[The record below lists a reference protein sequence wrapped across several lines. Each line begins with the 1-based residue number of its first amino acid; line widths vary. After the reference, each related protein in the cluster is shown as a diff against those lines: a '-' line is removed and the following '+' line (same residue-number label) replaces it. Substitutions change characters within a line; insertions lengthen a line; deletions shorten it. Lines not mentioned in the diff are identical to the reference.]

1 MKLCPINEIK
11 ENDILA
17 RDVMADNYNVFL
29 YKNTILNKKYIEK
42 LKKHEIPYVYIQDN
56 IPHEEIAVLKKEI
69 EVKSKYIVKEI
80 IQKKTYNTGNELIE
94 LSNAADEIISN
105 ILEEEEVIE
114 NIYDIKERSA
124 DIYTHSISICV
135 LSTLVALHLGLEKER
150 VHDIGVACLLHDLG
164 LKYLLIDYEDQDIE
178 SLNQKELVEY
188 KKHPVYGYTA
198 LKNENWISKKS
209 KEMILCHH
217 ERIDGSGYPLHATDI
232 SIDTKIIN
240 VCDTF
245 DEYICGIGRRKMK
258 IHEAVEFMKANAN
271 IIYDKK
277 IVDTLLKFTAVYPSG
292 TKVKTNEGEIAV
304 VLRQNKNFPERP
316 IIQVIQSIEG
326 KTLDEEKIIDLVKV
340 NHIMID
346 DVME

>member
-42 LKKHEIPYVYIQDN
+42 LKKLDIPYVYIQDN
-56 IPHEEIAVLKKEI
+56 IPEEEIAVLKKEI
-69 EVKSKYIVKEI
+69 EVKSKFIIKEI

-94 LSNAADEIISN
+94 LSNAADEIITN
-105 ILEEEEVIE
+105 ILEEDEVVE

-164 LKYLLIDYEDQDIE
+164 LKYLLIDYEDQDIDL
-178 SLNQKELVEY
+178 LNQKELIEY

-198 LKNENWISKKS
+198 LKNENWISKKG

-217 ERIDGSGYPLHATDI
+217 ERIDGSGYPLHATNI

-258 IHEAVEFMKANAN
+258 IHEAVEYMKVNAGV
-271 IIYDKK
+271 IYDKK

-292 TKVKTNEGEIAV
+292 TKVKTSEGETAV
-304 VLRQNKNFPERP
+304 VLKQNKNFPERP
-316 IIQVIQSIEG
+316 IIQVIKG
-326 KTLDEEKIIDLVKV
+326 KDGRELEEEKIIDLIKV

-346 DVME
+346 QVIE

>member
-17 RDVMADNYNVFL
+17 RDVMADSYNVFL
-29 YKNTILNKKYIEK
+29 FKNTILNKKYIEK
-42 LKKHEIPYVYIQDN
+42 LKQLGIPYVYIQDN
-56 IPHEEIAVLKKEI
+56 IPQEEIAILKKEV
-69 EVKSKYIVKEI
+69 EEKSRYLVREI
-80 IQKKTYNTGNELIE
+80 IQKKTYNTGNELIQ

-105 ILEEEEVIE
+105 ILEEDEVIE

-150 VHDIGVACLLHDLG
+150 VHDIGVSCLLHDIG

-178 SLNQKELVEY
+178 LLNQKELIEY

-217 ERIDGSGYPLHATDI
+217 ERIDGSGYPLHATNI
-232 SIDTKIIN
+232 SLDTKIIN

-258 IHEAVEFMKANAN
+258 IHEAVEFMKSNAN

-277 IVDTLLKFTAVYPSG
+277 IVDTLLKFTAVYPCG
-292 TKVKTNEGEIAV
+292 TKVRTNEGDLCV
-304 VLRQNKNFPERP
+304 VIKQNKNFPERP
-316 IIQVIQSIEG
+316 ILQILEKKNGRQSEE
-326 KTLDEEKIIDLVKV
+326 DEIIDLLKI
-340 NHIMID
+340 NNIIID
-346 DVME
+346 EVLE

>member
-17 RDVMADNYNVFL
+17 RDVMADSYNVFL
-29 YKNTILNKKYIEK
+29 FKNTILNKKYIDK
-42 LKKHEIPYVYIQDN
+42 LKQLEIPYVYIQDN
-56 IPHEEIAVLKKEI
+56 VPKEEIAILKKEI
-69 EVKSKYIVKEI
+69 EEKSKYLVREI

-105 ILEEEEVIE
+105 ILDEEEVIE

-135 LSTLVALHLGLEKER
+135 LSTLVALHLGIEKDR
-150 VHDIGVACLLHDLG
+150 VHDIGVACLLHDIG
-164 LKYLLIDYEDQDIE
+164 LKYLMIEYEDQDIE
-178 SLNQKELVEY
+178 LLNKKELIEY

-217 ERIDGSGYPLHATDI
+217 ERIDGSGYPLHATEI
-232 SIDTKIIN
+232 SVETKIIN

-245 DEYICGIGRRKMK
+245 DEFICGIGRRKMK
-258 IHEAVEFMKANAN
+258 IHEAVEYMKANAN
-271 IIYDKK
+271 LIYDKK
-277 IVDTLLKFTAVYPSG
+277 IVETLLRFVAVYPSG
-292 TKVKTNEGEIAV
+292 TKVKTNEGDICV
-304 VLRQNKNFPERP
+304 VIKQNKNFPERP
-316 IIQVIQSIEG
+316 ILQVLERKNG
-326 KTLDEEKIIDLVKV
+326 KQAEEDEIIDLIKRKQRLSYVR
-340 NHIMID
+340 
-346 DVME
+346 